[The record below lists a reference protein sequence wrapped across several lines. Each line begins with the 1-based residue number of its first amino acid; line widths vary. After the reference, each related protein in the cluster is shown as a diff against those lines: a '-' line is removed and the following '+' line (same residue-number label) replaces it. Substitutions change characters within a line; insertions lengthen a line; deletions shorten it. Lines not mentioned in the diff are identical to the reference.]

1 MGHTNAGKTIQS
13 IAFVAALVEEGVSLP
28 QLVVAPLSTL
38 RNWEREFS
46 TWAPHLNVVCFLFFL
61 LFSSLLFCPFS
72 SVPPPLSPSSA
83 NIFHTQKKFLV
94 LVLILLMKCQN
105 IFFCIYT
112 RNQRWGLVFRVY
124 SICNVNA

>member
-1 MGHTNAGKTIQS
+1 
-13 IAFVAALVEEGVSLP
+13 LVEEGVSLP

-72 SVPPPLSPSSA
+72 SVPLPLSPSSA
-83 NIFHTQKKFLV
+83 NIFHTKKV
-94 LVLILLMKCQN
+94 SKILGASSCFVNEMSEH
-105 IFFCIYT
+105 FFSVSKPET
-112 RNQRWGLVFRVY
+112 SNGV
-124 SICNVNA
+124 

>member
-1 MGHTNAGKTIQS
+1 MGDTNAGKTIQS

-46 TWAPHLNVVCFLFFL
+46 TWAPHLNVVCSLCFL

-72 SVPPPLSPSSA
+72 SVLPPLSPSSA
-83 NIFHTQKKFLV
+83 NIFHTKKASKILGASSCFVNEMSEHFFLHLNLKPAMGFSV
-94 LVLILLMKCQN
+94 
-105 IFFCIYT
+105 
-112 RNQRWGLVFRVY
+112 
-124 SICNVNA
+124 